1 MYNIELYR
9 TEKMK
14 VIAVLIPTF
23 TIEYSIDILSGIAD
37 YFKDKE
43 VKVVIIQTRIPGVNQ
58 GHFDYQYCTGF
69 EYAKSKEVD
78 AIICVSGVYAS
89 QMEESKIR
97 DILKAFEPRPVI
109 SIALDPKTKNSYVIS
124 ADCRKSFKE
133 MVAHLKKVHGCKKIA
148 FFSANETKSKEA
160 IERYDAFT
168 AALDANKLT
177 FYPDMVYD
185 GSFTDFKAYDEIK
198 ARFQSK
204 KDIPFDA
211 IFCANDMM
219 ASGAIRA
226 LEDIGVKVP
235 EDVKVVGFDDAII
248 ATMQTPK
255 LSTINQDIYS
265 QGYEAAEIAY
275 RVLDGEKIKK
285 EFLNPLIP
293 KFRQS
298 CGCISMDHS
307 LPLYKNIDGDICS
320 DIDEKYDGAMQFVN
334 SLNEKNSIVTLIDTI
349 RGFNTLKQM
358 FFSLKYIAKQCSM
371 GGMAVHF
378 FKDVQIIDSEQE
390 FVLPEEV
397 DLHMYYTDIADTEI
411 FRPGLTANPHEKIFS
426 ARVMEDISGL
436 FILNPIFMGEANYGY
451 MLCRIKENKFADY
464 NVYLKIIM
472 NAVAQ
477 AYEYTSKIQEGRNI
491 ERENTELALQ
501 SRMDELT
508 GILNRRGF
516 IEQGQA
522 ALDILQETDTSGVVF
537 FADMDGLKIIN
548 DTFGHEMGDKAIML
562 QARVL
567 KDIFRSSDVVG
578 RLSGDEFGIVALGM
592 KMNYVENTRLKINM
606 LCKKV
611 SIENQLPFTLSISL
625 GAVDLQKSSVLKQLL
640 SEADKELYKEK
651 KKKHARQ

>member
-1 MYNIELYR
+1 
-9 TEKMK
+9 MK

-23 TIEYSIDILSGIAD
+23 TIEYSL
-37 YFKDKE
+37 

-58 GHFDYQYCTGF
+58 GAFDYQFCTGF

-78 AIICVSGVYAS
+78 AIICVSGIYAS
-89 QMEESKIR
+89 QMEEESIR
-97 DILKAFEPRPVI
+97 ELLRGYEPRPIV
-109 SIALDPKTKNSYVIS
+109 SIALDPQTRNGYTIQ
-124 ADCRKSFKE
+124 ADCRKSFKH
-133 MVAHLKKVHGCKKIA
+133 VINHLKKEHDCKKIA

-160 IERYDAFT
+160 LERYDAFT
-168 AALDANKLT
+168 SALDSCKLP

-185 GSFTDFKAYDEIK
+185 GAFTDFKAYDEIK
-198 ARFQSK
+198 ARFKSK

-211 IFCANDMM
+211 IVCANDMM
-219 ASGAIRA
+219 AAGCIRA
-226 LEDIGVKVP
+226 FEEIGVRVP
-235 EDVKVVGFDDAII
+235 QDVKVVGFDDAII
-248 ATMQTPK
+248 ASMMTPK

-265 QGYEAAEIAY
+265 QGYEAAEIAD
-275 RVLDGEKIKK
+275 RLLDGETMKK
-285 EFLNPLIP
+285 ELLNPLVP

-298 CGCISMDHS
+298 CGCISMDNS
-307 LPLYKNIDGDICS
+307 LPVYKSVDNEICS
-320 DIDEKYDGAMQFVN
+320 DMNDKNDGATQFVN
-334 SLNEKNSIVTLIDTI
+334 ALNEKNTIVTLLDVM

-358 FFSLKYIAKQCSM
+358 FFSLKYIASQCAMS
-371 GGMAVHF
+371 GIAVHF
-378 FKDVQIIDSEQE
+378 FKEVQLIDSEKE
-390 FVLPEEV
+390 FIMPEEV
-397 DLHMYYTDIADTEI
+397 DLHMFYTEYSNTEV
-411 FRPGLTANPHEKIFS
+411 FRPGLTSNPHEKLFA
-426 ARVMEDISGL
+426 ARTMEDISGIFL
-436 FILNPIFMGEANYGY
+436 LNPIFMGEANYGY

-464 NVYLKIIM
+464 NVYLKIVM

-477 AYEYTSKIQEGRNI
+477 AFDYTSKIQEGRTI

-516 IEQGQA
+516 IEHGQA
-522 ALDILQETDTSGVVF
+522 ALDVLQETDTSGVVF
-537 FADMDGLKIIN
+537 FADMDGLKKIN
-548 DTFGHEMGDKAIML
+548 DTYGHEMGDKAIML

-578 RLSGDEFGIVALGM
+578 RLSGDEFGVVALGM
-592 KMNYVENTRLKINM
+592 KMNYVENTKLKIDM

-651 KKKHARQ
+651 KKKHAKDIKD

>member
-1 MYNIELYR
+1 
-9 TEKMK
+9 MK

-23 TIEYSIDILSGIAD
+23 TIEYSLDILSGISD
-37 YFKDKE
+37 YFRGKE
-43 VKVVIIQTRIPGVNQ
+43 AKVVIIQTRIPGVNQ
-58 GHFDYQYCTGF
+58 GAFDYQYCTGF

-78 AIICVSGVYAS
+78 AIISVSGIYAS
-89 QMEESKIR
+89 QMEEEKVR
-97 DILKAFEPRPVI
+97 EILRSFDPRPVI
-109 SIALDPKTKNSYVIS
+109 SIALDPQTRNGYSIQ
-124 ADCRKSFKE
+124 ADCRKCFKE
-133 MVAHLKKVHGCKKIA
+133 IVNHLKKEHGCKKIA

-160 IERYDAFT
+160 LERYDAFT
-168 AALDANKLT
+168 AALDSSNLT
-177 FYPDMVYD
+177 FYPDLVFD
-185 GSFTDFKAYDEIK
+185 GAFTDFKAYDVIK
-198 ARFQSK
+198 KRYKSRSEV
-204 KDIPFDA
+204 DFDA
-211 IFCANDMM
+211 IVCANDMM
-219 ASGAIRA
+219 ASGCMRA
-226 LEDIGVKVP
+226 FEEIGVRVP
-235 EDVKVVGFDDAII
+235 DDVKVIGFDDAIV
-248 ATMQTPK
+248 AKMLTPK

-265 QGYEAAEIAY
+265 QGYEAAEIAD
-275 RVLDGEKIKK
+275 RVLDGEKMKK
-285 EFLNPLIP
+285 ELLNPLVP

-307 LPLYKNIDGDICS
+307 LLSYKNVDGEICS
-320 DIDEKYDGAMQFVN
+320 DLNDKTDGVMQFVN
-334 SLNEKNSIVTLIDTI
+334 SLNEKNSLVTLIDTI

-358 FFSLKYIAKQCSM
+358 FFSLKYIVGQCSM
-371 GGMAVHF
+371 SGMAVHF
-378 FKDVQIIDSEQE
+378 FKEVQIIDSEQE
-390 FVLPEEV
+390 FVLPSNVE
-397 DLHMYYTDIADTEI
+397 LHMFYSEIKNTEI
-411 FRPGLTANPHEKIFS
+411 FRPGLTFDPHEKIFA
-426 ARVMEDISGL
+426 ARTMEDLSGIFL
-436 FILNPIFMGEANYGY
+436 LNPIFMGEANYGY

-477 AYEYTSKIQEGRNI
+477 AYEYTSKIQEGRNL
-491 ERENTELALQ
+491 ERENTDLAMQ

-522 ALDILQETDTSGVVF
+522 ALDLLQETDTSGVIF
-537 FADMDGLKIIN
+537 FADMDGLKKIN
-548 DTFGHEMGDKAIML
+548 DTYGHEMGDKAIML

-578 RLSGDEFGIVALGM
+578 RLSGDEFGVVALGM
-592 KMNYVENTRLKINM
+592 KIGYVENTKLKIEM

>member
-1 MYNIELYR
+1 
-9 TEKMK
+9 MK

-23 TIEYSIDILSGIAD
+23 TIEYSLDVLSGISD
-37 YFKDKE
+37 YFRNKD

-58 GHFDYQYCTGF
+58 GAFDYQYCTGF

-78 AIICVSGVYAS
+78 AIISVSGVYAS
-89 QMEESKIR
+89 QMDEERLR
-97 DILKAFEPRPVI
+97 DILRQYEPKPIV
-109 SIALDPKTKNSYVIS
+109 SIALDPQTRNGYVIQ
-124 ADCRKSFKE
+124 ADCRRCFKDIIN
-133 MVAHLKKVHGCKKIA
+133 HLKKEHGCSKIA

-160 IERYDAFT
+160 LERYDAFT
-168 AALDANKLT
+168 AALDSCKLN
-177 FYPDMVYD
+177 FFPEMVYD
-185 GSFTDFKAYDEIK
+185 GAFTDFKAYDEIK
-198 ARFQSK
+198 ARFKTKQE
-204 KDIPFDA
+204 IPFDA
-211 IFCANDMM
+211 VVCANDMM
-219 ASGAIRA
+219 ASGCMRA
-226 LEDIGVKVP
+226 LEELGVRVP
-235 EDVKVVGFDDAII
+235 QDVKIIGFDDAIV
-248 ATMQTPK
+248 ASMMTPK

-265 QGYEAAEIAY
+265 QGYEAAEMVDRI
-275 RVLDGEKIKK
+275 LDGEKMKK
-285 EFLNPLIP
+285 EILNPLVP

-298 CGCISMDHS
+298 CGCISMEHS
-307 LPLYKNIDGDICS
+307 LPAYKNVDGDICS
-320 DIDEKYDGAMQFVN
+320 DLNEKTDGVMQFVN
-334 SLNEKNSIVTLIDTI
+334 ALNEKNAIVTLIDII

-358 FFSLKYIAKQCSM
+358 FFSLKFIAQQCSL
-371 GGMAVHF
+371 GGLAVLF
-378 FKDVQIIDSEQE
+378 FKDVQIIDNEQE
-390 FVLPEEV
+390 FVLPDEV
-397 DLHMYYTDIADTEI
+397 ELHMFYTEHKNTEI
-411 FRPGLTANPHEKIFS
+411 FRPGLTVNPHEKIFA
-426 ARVMEDISGL
+426 ARSMDTINGIFL
-436 FILNPIFMGEANYGY
+436 LNPIFMGEANYGY

-477 AYEYTSKIQEGRNI
+477 AYDYTSKIQEGRNI

-522 ALDILQETDTSGVVF
+522 ALDLLQETDTSGVVF
-537 FADMDGLKIIN
+537 FADMDGLKKIN
-548 DTFGHEMGDKAIML
+548 DTYGHEMGDKAIML

-592 KMNYVENTRLKINM
+592 KMNYVENTKLKIEM
-606 LCKKV
+606 LSKKV
-611 SIENQLPFTLSISL
+611 SIENQLPFSLSISL